1 MLGLLR
7 IGPIFVSCKT
17 VSVSYN
23 KLLFHKRYSPCSF
36 EAGLFFEV
44 MFKGGF
50 EHGTIRTVSMR
61 KNVEL
66 LDGEATFSIEA
77 WHL

>member
-1 MLGLLR
+1 
-7 IGPIFVSCKT
+7 
-17 VSVSYN
+17 
-23 KLLFHKRYSPCSF
+23 
-36 EAGLFFEV
+36 